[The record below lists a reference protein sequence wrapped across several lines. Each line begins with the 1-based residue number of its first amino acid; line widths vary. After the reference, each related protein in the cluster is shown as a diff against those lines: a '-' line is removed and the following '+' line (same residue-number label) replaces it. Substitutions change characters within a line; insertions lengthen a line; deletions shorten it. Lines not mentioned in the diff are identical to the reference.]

1 MAEIVKSMFLNEQK
15 TLDILQD
22 IKHHA
27 RESALAFQSG
37 NYEKAAAAVLRPWH
51 LNKKLDS
58 GTSTAEIERIISL
71 IKDYAAGYK
80 LPGAGGGGYML
91 ICAKDT
97 DAATRIVR
105 TLEEHPV
112 NERARF
118 VGISLNTKGLEIS
131 RS

>member
-1 MAEIVKSMFLNEQK
+1 M
-15 TLDILQD
+15 LDILHD
-22 IKHHA
+22 IKQHA
-27 RESALAFQSG
+27 YNSALAFQTG
-37 NYEKAAAAVLRPWH
+37 NYESAARAVLRSWQ

-58 GTSTAEIERIISL
+58 GTSTAEIEHIISL

-97 DAATRIVR
+97 DAARKIVR
-105 TLEEHPV
+105 TLEENPV
-112 NERARF
+112 NARARF
-118 VGISLNTKGLEIS
+118 VGMSLNTKGLEIS

>member
-1 MAEIVKSMFLNEQK
+1 MFLNEQK
-15 TLDILQD
+15 TLDILHD
-22 IKHHA
+22 IKQHA
-27 RESALAFQSG
+27 YNSALAFQTG
-37 NYEKAAAAVLRPWH
+37 NYESAARAVLCSWQ

-58 GTSTAEIERIISL
+58 GTSTAEIEHIISL

-97 DAATRIVR
+97 DAARKIVR
-105 TLEEHPV
+105 TLEENPV
-112 NERARF
+112 NARARF
-118 VGISLNTKGLEIS
+118 VGMSLNTKGLEIS